1 MLLYDSRSVQNFY
14 IRETVFAG
22 TRKGAVGIFTDIDA
36 INQAYSV
43 GSSTKL
49 TNAGDVEAEQ

>member
-1 MLLYDSRSVQNFY
+1 MVDLY

-22 TRKGAVGIFTDIDA
+22 TRTGVVGAYTSNVVK
-36 INQAYSV
+36 QAYSV

-49 TNAGDVEAEQ
+49 TNASNV